1 MKFAVTVL
9 ASILFACSVTT
20 AIPVNPSA
28 TTSAEA
34 STLVVIPSSKTTLS
48 VDFSKPSKE
57 DIALIKE
64 YVLVKKDRDDAEEM
78 HESIQLER
86 LAQQELVKR
95 LEEEL
100 SRLLGRSQ
108 SSKNPLKYG
117 EKRKKLEQK
126 LKQERENLDELTGK
140 LWNSDYSIL
149 NRRLGGI
156 KIKLV
161 KNLTGKILYRPTSHY
176 LRFLESE
183 PKFMELISTF
193 GNSTPSQQPESE
205 QASTSGTQ
213 NQLQHH
219 KSPSPSSSETS
230 TVSVQPTQ
238 TSSST

>member
-28 TTSAEA
+28 AASAEA

-64 YVLVKKDRDDAEEM
+64 YVLVKKDRDDVEEM

-86 LAQQELVKR
+86 LAQEELIKRLKQNPQELLIVSNTI
-95 LEEEL
+95 E
-100 SRLLGRSQ
+100 
-108 SSKNPLKYG
+108 NPPKYG
-117 EKRKKLEQK
+117 ERRKKLEQK
-126 LKQERENLDELTGK
+126 LKQERENLDELTEK
-140 LWNSDYSIL
+140 LRNSDYSIL
-149 NRRLGGI
+149 NRRLGEI

-161 KNLTGKILYRPTSHY
+161 KSLTGKVLRQPTSHY
-176 LRFLESE
+176 LRLWESE

-219 KSPSPSSSETS
+219 KSSSSPSETS
-230 TVSVQPTQ
+230 TVQPTQ